1 MKTLDFKNG
10 TEYAYNIVKMLS
22 DNNVSYQI
30 KVTKM
35 EKGAFNSYEGYQFTF
50 NVKITILDDKKVFS
64 DNKGKSKI
72 FAIATNSTYLDEFE
86 HNDLKAEF
94 QEYLEM
100 LYFWNTKEI

>member
-10 TEYAYNIVKMLS
+10 SEYTYNIVKMLT
-22 DNNVSYQI
+22 DNNVNHEV

-35 EKGAFNSYEGYQFTF
+35 QKGSFNSYEGYHFTF

-64 DNKGKSKI
+64 DNKGKTKFFKI
-72 FAIATNSTYLDEFE
+72 STNSTYLDEFE
-86 HNDLKAEF
+86 HNDLKEEF

>member
-1 MKTLDFKNG
+1 MKTLNLVDG
-10 TEYAYNIVKMLS
+10 TQYAYNIQKMLS
-22 DNNVSYQI
+22 DNKVSYQI

-64 DNKGKSKI
+64 DSKGKSKI
-72 FAIATNSTYLDEFE
+72 FAISTNSTYLDEFE

-100 LYFWNTKEI
+100 LYI

>member
-1 MKTLDFKNG
+1 MKTLNLVDG
-10 TEYAYNIVKMLS
+10 TQYAYNIIKMLS
-22 DNNVSYQI
+22 DKKVPYQI

-35 EKGAFNSYEGYQFTF
+35 KKGAFNSYEGYQFTF
-50 NVKITILDDKKVFS
+50 NIKITIVNHKAVFS

-94 QEYLEM
+94 QEYLEN
-100 LYFWNTKEI
+100 LYI